1 MGVRVQGEQIWLD
14 GAFVPWAD
22 AKVHVL
28 THTLHYGLGVF
39 EGIRCY
45 RTADGRSAVFRLGDH
60 VRRLFDSARINLLEI
75 RYSPEQIEEAILES
89 LRRNH
94 LLEGYIRPIVFL
106 GDGEMGLNPGGN
118 PVRTA
123 VIAWAWGKYLGEE
136 SMEAGIRAKI
146 SSFCRHH
153 VNAKMSKGKTCG
165 DYVNSILAKRE
176 ALLDG
181 YDEALMLDTQGCV
194 AEASGE
200 NIFLVR
206 DGVLRTPPLYNVL
219 DGITRATVIELARD
233 AGLPFEERTHR
244 ARRALR
250 RRRDLP
256 DRHRRRGDADPRG
269 RPPPDRRRPAGP
281 ADHPAAAELLRR
293 GGRPGAQVRALAH
306 FSLAHPGQLSR
317 FGICITSCY
326 TASS

>member
-1 MGVRVQGEQIWLD
+1 M
-14 GAFVPWAD
+14 
-22 AKVHVL
+22 
-28 THTLHYGLGVF
+28 
-39 EGIRCY
+39 
-45 RTADGRSAVFRLGDH
+45 
-60 VRRLFDSARINLLEI
+60 
-75 RYSPEQIEEAILES
+75 
-89 LRRNH
+89 
-94 LLEGYIRPIVFL
+94 RPIVFL

-136 SMEAGIRAKI
+136 SMERGIRAKI

-153 VNAKMSKGKTCG
+153 VNAKMTKGKTCG

-200 NIFLVR
+200 NIFVVR
-206 DGVLRTPPLYNVL
+206 DGVLAHAAAAQ
-219 DGITRATVIELARD
+219 RARRHHARD
-233 AGLPFEERTHR
+233 RDRAGAGHGPAVRGAHDH

-256 DRHRRRGDADPRG
+256 DRHGGRGDADPRG
-269 RPPPDRRRPAGP
+269 RPAHDRRRPARP
-281 ADHPAAAELLRR
+281 ADASGSRPRYFDVVA
-293 GGRPGAQVRALAH
+293 GRERKYERWLT
-306 FSLAHPGQLSR
+306 FL
-317 FGICITSCY
+317 
-326 TASS
+326 